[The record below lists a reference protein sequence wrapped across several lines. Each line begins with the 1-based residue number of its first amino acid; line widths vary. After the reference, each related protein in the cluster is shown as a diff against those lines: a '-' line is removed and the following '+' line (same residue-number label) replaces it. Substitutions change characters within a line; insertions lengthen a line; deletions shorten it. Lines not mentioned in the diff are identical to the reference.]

1 MRMAKLTFIDFFA
14 GCGGFHSGLTRAG
27 MQCVGWCEADKFA
40 QRSYRAI
47 HADIINDL
55 WFSPDVMQVKGDDL
69 SKADIWTAGFPC
81 QDISIAGKQKG
92 LNEGKRSSLFFEIVR
107 LLNEAKENK
116 PRWILFENVKNLIS
130 INRGGDFLHLLTSLD
145 EAGYDAEW
153 CVYNSKAYGVPQNR
167 ERVYIAA
174 ILRGQGS
181 GKVLPIPRES
191 TAVITQ
197 VGNLIDTASF
207 GGNPQRGRVYSPEG
221 ISPSLNTC
229 SGGGL
234 EPKVAFVDAT
244 KGNPVMTN
252 TARTLCARYNAG
264 ITNRNTERSYVV
276 KIINNTN
283 QGYLEAEKGD
293 GIDLAYPKQNKRRG
307 RVQPQST
314 QTLTTSA
321 NIGVL
326 TETEPIVIRKLT
338 PRECWR
344 LQGFTDAEFEKAQ
357 AVNSDSQL
365 YKQAGNA
372 VTVTVVQAI
381 GENLLRS
388 ESEE

>member
-1 MRMAKLTFIDFFA
+1 MAKSKLTFIDFFA

-69 SKADIWTAGFPC
+69 PKADIWTAGFPC

-207 GGNPQRGRVYSPEG
+207 GGNPQRGRIYSPEG

-234 EPKVAFVDAT
+234 EPKV
-244 KGNPVMTN
+244 
-252 TARTLCARYNAG
+252 
-264 ITNRNTERSYVV
+264 VV

-307 RVQPQST
+307 RVQPQSI
-314 QTLTTSA
+314 QTITTSA

-326 TETEPIVIRKLT
+326 TEMKPIVIRKLT

>member
-1 MRMAKLTFIDFFA
+1 M
-14 GCGGFHSGLTRAG
+14 
-27 MQCVGWCEADKFA
+27 
-40 QRSYRAI
+40 
-47 HADIINDL
+47 
-55 WFSPDVMQVKGDDL
+55 
-69 SKADIWTAGFPC
+69 
-81 QDISIAGKQKG
+81 
-92 LNEGKRSSLFFEIVR
+92 
-107 LLNEAKENK
+107 
-116 PRWILFENVKNLIS
+116 
-130 INRGGDFLHLLTSLD
+130 
-145 EAGYDAEW
+145 
-153 CVYNSKAYGVPQNR
+153 
-167 ERVYIAA
+167 
-174 ILRGQGS
+174 
-181 GKVLPIPRES
+181 
-191 TAVITQ
+191 
-197 VGNLIDTASF
+197 IDTASF

-234 EPKVAFVDAT
+234 EPKV
-244 KGNPVMTN
+244 
-252 TARTLCARYNAG
+252 
-264 ITNRNTERSYVV
+264 VV
-276 KIINNTN
+276 KIINNTK

-326 TETEPIVIRKLT
+326 TETKPIVIRKLT

>member
-1 MRMAKLTFIDFFA
+1 MAHYTEKQHGGMRMAKSKLTFIDFFA

-40 QRSYRAI
+40 QRSY
-47 HADIINDL
+47 
-55 WFSPDVMQVKGDDL
+55 
-69 SKADIWTAGFPC
+69 
-81 QDISIAGKQKG
+81 
-92 LNEGKRSSLFFEIVR
+92 
-107 LLNEAKENK
+107 
-116 PRWILFENVKNLIS
+116 
-130 INRGGDFLHLLTSLD
+130 
-145 EAGYDAEW
+145 
-153 CVYNSKAYGVPQNR
+153 
-167 ERVYIAA
+167 
-174 ILRGQGS
+174 
-181 GKVLPIPRES
+181 
-191 TAVITQ
+191 
-197 VGNLIDTASF
+197 
-207 GGNPQRGRVYSPEG
+207 
-221 ISPSLNTC
+221 
-229 SGGGL
+229 
-234 EPKVAFVDAT
+234 
-244 KGNPVMTN
+244 
-252 TARTLCARYNAG
+252 
-264 ITNRNTERSYVV
+264 VV
-276 KIINNTN
+276 KIINNTK
-283 QGYLEAEKGD
+283 QGYLEAEKGA

-326 TETEPIVIRKLT
+326 TETKPIVIRKLT

-344 LQGFTDAEFEKAQ
+344 LQGFTDDEFEKAQ